1 VVGTPTLE
9 GKLSGQ
15 LRLPLGSFVNR
26 YLLNRIEIAYP
37 FLDNIRPTSNIL
49 AILLK
54 ERFPLAIEILTKR
67 VLALLKFVDK
77 KAFAYVFGQALT
89 FIGIIMIPVVLTIF

>member
-1 VVGTPTLE
+1 
-9 GKLSGQ
+9 
-15 LRLPLGSFVNR
+15 LPLGSFVNR

-54 ERFPLAIEILTKR
+54 RFPLAIEILTKR

-89 FIGIIMIPVVLTIF
+89 FILASS